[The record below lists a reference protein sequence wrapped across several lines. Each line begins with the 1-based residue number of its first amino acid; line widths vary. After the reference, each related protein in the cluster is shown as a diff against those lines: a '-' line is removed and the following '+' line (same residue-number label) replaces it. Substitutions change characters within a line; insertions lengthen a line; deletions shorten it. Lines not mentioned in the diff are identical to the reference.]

1 MVTRFLFLL
10 SAAVFGCGRSPLPP
24 AAVRVTDDAGFSTAL
39 PGPADRIVS
48 LVPAATEL
56 LFALGL
62 GDRVVGRTQWCDYP
76 AAAAEVP
83 SVGDGLAPNV
93 EAITA
98 RRPDLVVAYRSAS
111 NAAAIGRLRD
121 LGTPVIEL
129 TLDRLADLE
138 RGARVLATAAGRPG
152 LGDTLIARV
161 NADVR
166 AATQVL
172 RTRPS
177 VFVLTWRDP
186 PITLGAGSFLSEVI
200 QLAGGA
206 NLFAD
211 RPEPS
216 FVVSIEA
223 VAKRDPAW
231 VLVVGEDE
239 PAFAGRPEWQTVGA
253 IRERRFLRVNGSM
266 FNRPSPRIGEAIRQ
280 LAASLGS
287 GRGQ

>member
-1 MVTRFLFLL
+1 
-10 SAAVFGCGRSPLPP
+10 
-24 AAVRVTDDAGFSTAL
+24 
-39 PGPADRIVS
+39 
-48 LVPAATEL
+48 
-56 LFALGL
+56 LGL
-62 GDRVVGRTQWCDYP
+62 GDRVVGRTRWCDYP
-76 AAAAEVP
+76 AAAGGVP

-98 RRPDLVVAYRSAS
+98 RHPNLVVAYRSAS
-111 NAAAIGRLRD
+111 NAAAIRRLRD
-121 LGTPVIEL
+121 LGIPVIEL
-129 TLDRLADLE
+129 ALDRLADLE
-138 RGARVLATAAGRPG
+138 RAARVLAAAAGRPA
-152 LGDTLIARV
+152 LGDTLIASV
-161 NADVR
+161 KAEVK
-166 AATQVL
+166 AAT
-172 RTRPS
+172 RIPGTRPS

-200 QLAGGA
+200 HMAGGA

-223 VAKRDPAW
+223 VARRAPDW

-253 IRERRFLRVNGSM
+253 IRDRRFLRVNGSM

-280 LAASLGS
+280 LAASFGS
-287 GRGQ
+287 GGGH